1 MRYLLID
8 DLANYGW
15 KSILEKAIIKE
26 NNSLDIA
33 VNYSQAIEKIKRK
46 WDIIFLDMRL
56 TESDHNVQKIE
67 NYSGFKLLK
76 EIKKEFSSIN
86 FCTPVILITASNK
99 IWNVNAFQEN
109 GIDGYYIKEHPDYQF
124 NKDASKNN
132 LENLQNNFKALIVK
146 GGQRREIW
154 NLCNSI
160 IEKLNNHIYFKT
172 QEKRCVNIKKRIIDK
187 IKLGYAQL
195 FQNQTALE
203 KHTLLSYNESLSFII
218 FWSILEETSKGFT
231 KINETWNSRYERN
244 SNWKFNNGEYFIL
257 LENNELNLNF
267 GKADNGD
274 YVKKVFKF
282 PESSID
288 YKKYINNTVVNLS
301 DQIYSLLSSYSIND
315 VEYKKLWQK
324 FKPLNR
330 YRNETDFIH
339 GSVIN
344 ILQKKLLED
353 EIIKE
358 AYNKNIELLNFIE
371 IIFNLKVK

>member
-8 DLANYGW
+8 DLANNGW

-33 VNYSQAIEKIKRK
+33 VNYSQAIEKIKNE

-56 TESDHNVQKIE
+56 TESDHNVQQIE

-86 FCTPVILITASNK
+86 FSTPVILITASNK
-99 IWNVNAFQEN
+99 IWNIDAFQEN

-124 NKDASKNN
+124 SKQASKNN
-132 LENLQNNFKALIVK
+132 LENLQNNFKTLIVK
-146 GGQRREIW
+146 GRRRRVIW
-154 NLCNSI
+154 SLCNSI
-160 IEKLNNHIYFKT
+160 IEKLNNHTYFKT
-172 QEKRCVNIKKRIIDK
+172 QEKQYVNIKKRIIDK

-203 KHTLLSYNESLSFII
+203 KHILLSYNESLSFIV
-218 FWSILEETSKGFT
+218 FWSILEEISKGFT
-231 KINETWNSRYERN
+231 KINETWNHRYERN
-244 SNWKFNNGEYFIL
+244 SNWKFNNGEYFIIV
-257 LENNELNLNF
+257 ENNELKLNF
-267 GKADNGD
+267 GKNGNGD
-274 YVKKVFKF
+274 YVKKDFKF
-282 PESSID
+282 PESSTE
-288 YKKYINNTVVNLS
+288 YKKYINNSVVNLS
-301 DQIYSLLSSYSIND
+301 DQIYSLLASYSKND
-315 VEYKKLWQK
+315 DEYKELWQK

-344 ILQKKLLED
+344 ILQKKLLE
-353 EIIKE
+353 EETIKE
-358 AYNKNIELLNFIE
+358 AYDKNKELLKFIE
-371 IIFNLKVK
+371 MVLNLKVN